1 MISPA
6 LLGKMEI
13 LVRESKALQKAVTV
27 IPRFLGISTLA
38 IKERFRIADC
48 CGKLEKVE
56 LKFAN

>member
-1 MISPA
+1 
-6 LLGKMEI
+6 MEI